1 MAKKVLQPSRK
12 LQLAPKIIILMTSVT
27 LIKIILE
34 QSKTSEKD
42 ALQSNFEENK
52 KQTEKG
58 FEFWICLQM
67 PKKN

>member
-1 MAKKVLQPSRK
+1 
-12 LQLAPKIIILMTSVT
+12 MTSVT

-34 QSKTSEKD
+34 QSETSEKD

-58 FEFWICLQM
+58 FEFWICLER
-67 PKKN
+67 PKKKLIETFITKTAVSFDSNR

>member
-42 ALQSNFEENK
+42 ALQSNFEED
-52 KQTEKG
+52 
-58 FEFWICLQM
+58 
-67 PKKN
+67 